1 MSLGGIAIAIGVL
14 VDASVVMVENAYR
27 HLESGKPKTEEER
40 KEIILTSAKQVGRPI
55 FFSLLIIIL
64 SFSPLFLLEGQE
76 GKLFHPLA
84 FTKTFAMLAAA
95 FIAITLV
102 PLLMNLFMKGKFRS
116 EKDNR
121 LSRFF
126 SRLYQP
132 ALVWSL
138 HHKKK
143 VLIGT
148 LLLFLISLGI
158 STRIG
163 KEFMPPLDEGSLLFM
178 PVTLPNVTVSEAKR
192 IVQVQDKIISNHP
205 EVASVLGKVGRAK
218 TATDPAPVS
227 MIESIITL
235 KPKSEWRSGI
245 TKDDII
251 AELNELLQIPG
262 VTNAW
267 TQPIINR
274 INMLA
279 TGVRTDLGVK
289 IFGDDLNT
297 LQDLAFQ
304 VEKVLKN
311 IPGTVDLYAERV
323 MGGKYLDI
331 DVNRETS
338 ARLGLHVGDVQ
349 DMVETAIG
357 GMNISTAIEG
367 RSRFPI
373 RVRYAKDFRNDPEN
387 LKQVLVANAWNWRN
401 PAPRVQVPLGQVAN
415 INITSGPP
423 MISSENSLLRAIVF
437 LNVRGRDVGSFV
449 DEAKAKL
456 EKEIKLP
463 QGYYLSWSGQYE
475 NQLRAK
481 QKLQLLIPAVILIIF
496 LFLYFTFHSWSESLL
511 VVLSVPFGLI
521 GGLFLQWLLGYNFS
535 VAVWVGYIALS
546 GVVVETGVVML
557 VYLNEALETRIQ
569 QGIPITK
576 DEIYQAT
583 LEGSLLRLRPKLMT
597 VGTSLIGLIPI
608 MWSTGTGS
616 DLTKPLATPLIGG
629 MLSSTVLVLIII
641 PLLFMSLKQKEF
653 SHQEVK
659 MKEG

>member
-1 MSLGGIAIAIGVL
+1 
-14 VDASVVMVENAYR
+14 
-27 HLESGKPKTEEER
+27 
-40 KEIILTSAKQVGRPI
+40 
-55 FFSLLIIIL
+55 
-64 SFSPLFLLEGQE
+64 
-76 GKLFHPLA
+76 
-84 FTKTFAMLAAA
+84 
-95 FIAITLV
+95 
-102 PLLMNLFMKGKFRS
+102 
-116 EKDNR
+116 
-121 LSRFF
+121 
-126 SRLYQP
+126 
-132 ALVWSL
+132 
-138 HHKKK
+138 
-143 VLIGT
+143 
-148 LLLFLISLGI
+148 
-158 STRIG
+158 
-163 KEFMPPLDEGSLLFM
+163 
-178 PVTLPNVTVSEAKR
+178 
-192 IVQVQDKIISNHP
+192 
-205 EVASVLGKVGRAK
+205 
-218 TATDPAPVS
+218 
-227 MIESIITL
+227 
-235 KPKSEWRSGI
+235 
-245 TKDDII
+245 
-251 AELNELLQIPG
+251 
-262 VTNAW
+262 
-267 TQPIINR
+267 
-274 INMLA
+274 
-279 TGVRTDLGVK
+279 
-289 IFGDDLNT
+289 
-297 LQDLAFQ
+297 
-304 VEKVLKN
+304 
-311 IPGTVDLYAERV
+311 
-323 MGGKYLDI
+323 KYLDI